1 LLYLLLTLV
10 GFFPLI
16 YGANLLVDSASSIAY
31 RLRIPP
37 LVIGLTIVA
46 FGTSAPEMVVNVLA
60 SVSGSSQIV
69 IGNVIGSNIAN
80 ILLILGISSIIYP
93 IVVGKST
100 TWIEI
105 PLSLLAVVLVLFLAN
120 DRYFGEGSVSAI
132 TFLDG
137 IVLLSF
143 FLVFLSYTFSLS
155 LTKGPE
161 EAFEVKSYS
170 LALAILFLV
179 LGIGLLVLGG
189 RLIVDNATAFARNLG
204 ISERIIGLTIISVGT
219 SLPELA
225 TSILAAIKKQA
236 DIAIGN
242 VVGSNIFNIFFIL
255 GISALIAPIQGS
267 FQVNIDLFVNV
278 IASLALFLFIFT
290 GKGRRIERWEG
301 ILLFSMYSG
310 YIGFLILF

>member
-1 LLYLLLTLV
+1 MVYLLLTIL

-16 YGANLLVDSASSIAY
+16 YGANLLVDSASSLAY

-60 SVSGSSQIV
+60 SFSGSSQIV
-69 IGNVIGSNIAN
+69 MGNIIGSNIAN

-93 IVVGKST
+93 IGVGKST

-105 PLSLLAVVLVLFLAN
+105 PLSLLSVVILLFLAN
-120 DRYFGEGSVSAI
+120 DSFFGEGPVSAI

-137 IVLLSF
+137 VVLLAF
-143 FLVFLSYTFSLS
+143 FLVFLTYTISLS
-155 LTKGPE
+155 LSKGPDQSI
-161 EAFEVKSYS
+161 EVKSYS
-170 LALAILFLV
+170 ISLASV
-179 LGIGLLVLGG
+179 LLIIGIGLLILGG
-189 RLIVDNATAFARNLG
+189 RLIVDNATTFARNLG
-204 ISERIIGLTIISVGT
+204 ISERIIGLTIISIGT

-225 TSILAAIKKQA
+225 TSIIAAIKKQA

-242 VVGSNIFNIFFIL
+242 VVGSNIFNVFFIL
-255 GISALIAPIQGS
+255 GLSALIAPIEGS
-267 FQVNIDLFVNV
+267 FQVNIDLTVNV

-301 ILLFSMYSG
+301 ILLFGFYSAYMG
-310 YIGFLILF
+310 YLIVF

>member
-1 LLYLLLTLV
+1 LLHLILTII

-16 YGANLLVDSASSIAY
+16 YGANLLVESASSLAF

-60 SVSGSSQIV
+60 SLSGSSQIV
-69 IGNVIGSNIAN
+69 MGNIIGSNIAN
-80 ILLILGISSIIYP
+80 ILLILGLSSIIFP
-93 IVVGKST
+93 IGVGKST

-105 PLSLLAVVLVLFLAN
+105 PLSLLSVVILLFLAN
-120 DRYFGEGSVSAI
+120 DRFFGEGPVSAI

-137 IVLLSF
+137 VVLLAF
-143 FLVFLSYTFSLS
+143 FLVFLSYTISLS
-155 LTKGPE
+155 LSKGPDQSI
-161 EAFEVKSYS
+161 EVKSYS
-170 LALAILFLV
+170 IGLACFLLI

-189 RLIVDNATAFARNLG
+189 KVIVDNATAFARNLG
-204 ISERIIGLTIISVGT
+204 ISERIIGLTIISIGT

-225 TSILAAIKKQA
+225 TSIIAATKKQA

-242 VVGSNIFNIFFIL
+242 VVGSNIFNVFFIL
-255 GISALIAPIQGS
+255 GLSALIAPIEGS
-267 FQVNIDLFVNV
+267 FQVNIDLTVNV
-278 IASLALFLFIFT
+278 IACLALFLFIFT

-301 ILLFSMYSG
+301 ILLFGFYGG
-310 YIGFLILF
+310 YLGYLILS

>member
-1 LLYLLLTLV
+1 MLHLLLTIV

-16 YGANLLVDSASSIAY
+16 YGANLLVDSASSLAF

-60 SVSGSSQIV
+60 SLSGSTEIV
-69 IGNVIGSNIAN
+69 MGNIIGSNIAN
-80 ILLILGISSIIYP
+80 ILLILGISSMIYP
-93 IVVGKST
+93 IGVGKST

-105 PLSLLAVVLVLFLAN
+105 PLSLLSVVLLLFLAN
-120 DRYFGEGSVSAI
+120 DSFFGEGQVSVI

-137 IVLLSF
+137 VVLLSF
-143 FLVFLSYTFSLS
+143 FLVFLSYTISLS
-155 LTKGPE
+155 LSKGPDQSL
-161 EAFEVKSYS
+161 EVKSYS
-170 LALAILFLV
+170 IGLAVLLLV
-179 LGIGLLVLGG
+179 IGIGLLVFGG
-189 RLIVDNATAFARNLG
+189 RLIVDNATMFARNLG
-204 ISERIIGLTIISVGT
+204 ISERIIGLTIISIGT

-225 TSILAAIKKQA
+225 TSIVAALKKQA

-242 VVGSNIFNIFFIL
+242 VVGSNIFNVFFIL
-255 GISALIAPIQGS
+255 GLSALIAPIEGS
-267 FQVNIDLFVNV
+267 TQVNIDLMVNV

-301 ILLFSMYSG
+301 ILLFGIYTTYLG
-310 YIGFLILF
+310 YLFIF